1 MKKIYFLL
9 MIISGIMAIWGA
21 VIGDIIFVMLMTLLT
36 VSNANFYF
44 DEREKK
50 WDFLNGLEYFYKAAD
65 VLSASTITNIGMTR
79 DFAHAGR

>member
-9 MIISGIMAIWGA
+9 MIISGIMAILFA
-21 VIGDIIFVMLMTLLT
+21 VKGDIGFVMLMTLLT

-50 WDFLNGLEYFYKAAD
+50 
-65 VLSASTITNIGMTR
+65 
-79 DFAHAGR
+79 

>member
-9 MIISGIMAIWGA
+9 MIISGIMVIWGA

-50 WDFLNGLEYFYKAAD
+50 
-65 VLSASTITNIGMTR
+65 
-79 DFAHAGR
+79 

>member
-21 VIGDIIFVMLMTLLT
+21 VIGDIMFVMLMTVLA

-44 DEREKK
+44 EEREKK
-50 WDFLNGLEYFYKAAD
+50 RGKEAK
-65 VLSASTITNIGMTR
+65 
-79 DFAHAGR
+79 